1 MTRIDD
7 RCRRCAYE
15 DCIVIELKK
24 SRSTQAKNQ
33 TCDGPSRKEQKT
45 VKKGEQEVVERK
57 NQKFCLLLASIRAD
71 DRVLLSNTF
80 DRVLDLL
87 GPYYAA
93 VVGCRWW
100 VPNSLQ
106 RQK

>member
-1 MTRIDD
+1 M
-7 RCRRCAYE
+7 
-15 DCIVIELKK
+15 
-24 SRSTQAKNQ
+24 
-33 TCDGPSRKEQKT
+33 
-45 VKKGEQEVVERK
+45 ERK

-87 GPYYAA
+87 GPCYAA

-100 VPNSLQ
+100 VPNSSGPEMNRTRRNIMWFKYELLTLSELEDRAESRCSDIIKIINLQ
-106 RQK
+106 NHLR